1 MRLQYL
7 LHSGRPYRPGLHRTA
22 PVQGRVLVSI
32 SEGGGEVAVFA
43 TLGEA
48 VPTWLTSYS
57 SCSRASISE
66 Y

>member
-1 MRLQYL
+1 M
-7 LHSGRPYRPGLHRTA
+7 
-22 PVQGRVLVSI
+22 SI
-32 SEGGGEVAVFA
+32 SEGGGEVAVLA